1 MVLRHWRLLRRA
13 EGAGGHDGR
22 RLRHH
27 SGSAR
32 RHGPGPTRS
41 DSVQRSAALARWRV
55 LALPAAGRQPAL
67 LLRPAAEHVVERSAR
82 PRASGDL
89 PTSLHDAF
97 TRVHSPSKTGAN
109 ALEKALCARMNGRM
123 RGKLIALA
131 PRSATPPG

>member
-41 DSVQRSAALARWRV
+41 DSVQRSATLVRWRV
-55 LALPAAGRQPAL
+55 LALPATGRAPAL
-67 LLRPAAEHVVERSAR
+67 LLRPAAEHVVERSAS

-89 PTSLHDAF
+89 PTLHDAF
-97 TRVHSPSKTGAN
+97 KRGHSPSKTGAN

-123 RGKLIALA
+123 RAEKRI
-131 PRSATPPG
+131 